1 MHRNGEAVH
10 PPPFTIYDGK
20 TILVEHVSHYIQ
32 MMSLYSKN
40 NGLICKVFLSSPR
53 PTAMRWFNGLR
64 KGSIRNFRE
73 LMQAFGLRFITCSRV
88 PQLIVSLL
96 FVRIRSG
103 ETLRF
108 YANRYWELYNEI
120 GGGNARVAIS
130 TFRLGLPQ
138 ESELKDSLNM
148 HPPEDMYQLMRMIEE
163 YNWLEGD
170 RLQDKGKALA
180 SSQYNK
186 DYCPERF

>member
-1 MHRNGEAVH
+1 
-10 PPPFTIYDGK
+10 
-20 TILVEHVSHYIQ
+20 
-32 MMSLYSKN
+32 
-40 NGLICKVFLSSPR
+40 
-53 PTAMRWFNGLR
+53 MRWFNGLR

-120 GGGNARVAIS
+120 GGGNARVAVS
-130 TFRLGLPQ
+130 TFWLGLPQ

-163 YNWLEGD
+163 YNWLEDD